1 MVMHQINNKEH
12 SSDQVD
18 DITDNS
24 KDKTMEIEEKP
35 QIKGFKYHKYE
46 ELQQTMSVYQDNI
59 IKNQQPVNLNKDK
72 D

>member
-46 ELQQTMSVYQDNI
+46 EL
-59 IKNQQPVNLNKDK
+59 
-72 D
+72 